1 MEDHKMKVLE
11 GKVVADGAKIG
22 IVAARFN
29 EFIVSKSVKA
39 HFRSKRRSGT
49 SQCRG

>member
-22 IVAARFN
+22 IVAAPPSATMCARP
-29 EFIVSKSVKA
+29 
-39 HFRSKRRSGT
+39 
-49 SQCRG
+49 